1 MTPVQIAYFKHFL
14 YDAGVNRM
22 YVYRY
27 RHFRIKGGPEGDEN
41 GNPESL
47 EQFFM
52 EQPHF
57 RVIMK
62 AFYFEINSQY
72 GHDFWHE
79 VNKKWLKYWELHE
92 DNINNPNY
100 INLKGSFSI
109 LRQNWDKPQF
119 WKSENLDS
127 LEETYKRMGIEPPI
141 PLDSASSLCKFK
153 VGDIIQSHISD
164 EVQTITAITA
174 EGYELED
181 GGIVEFDKE
190 KYWMKIDEKPGSIE
204 EEEKEEEMD
213 TNDFSEVPEAQE
225 EQKAQND
232 GSLLEGF
239 SLVETANSIGG
250 RKMSSNTVSVNLR
263 NGGYRIT
270 FSTKV
275 SEKLRKNAYK
285 FVKLLTKQDTK
296 EVALIFNNQSG
307 CVVSIKKNPSSDTRN
322 VTINSKEIV
331 EHIHKFY
338 GLKKVND
345 YFTLEITATIQ
356 QDLNTIFKLKM
367 QE

>member
-52 EQPHF
+52 EQPHY

-62 AFYFEINSQY
+62 AFYFEMNSQY
-72 GHDFWHE
+72 GYDFWHE

-127 LEETYKRMGIEPPI
+127 PEETYKRMGIEPPI
-141 PLDSASSLCKFK
+141 PLDSASTLCKFK

-190 KYWMKIDEKPGSIE
+190 KYWMKIDEKADAI
-204 EEEKEEEMD
+204 EKEKETLPD
-213 TNDFSEVPEAQE
+213 VNDFSGVPEYDDDLEFFEVSSGSRSKSTRLKTNQASLNFRSNSYKLSFNQE
-225 EQKAQND
+225 A
-232 GSLLEGF
+232 
-239 SLVETANSIGG
+239 
-250 RKMSSNTVSVNLR
+250 
-263 NGGYRIT
+263 
-270 FSTKV
+270 TK
-275 SEKLRKNAYK
+275 K
-285 FVKLLTKQDTK
+285 
-296 EVALIFNNQSG
+296 
-307 CVVSIKKNPSSDTRN
+307 IKKNGYKYVRLAKNKQGDIVVQLHKQELPVPNPVNVCFNTNSDGRTVN
-322 VTINSKEIV
+322 ACINSKDLCG
-331 EHIHKFY
+331 K
-338 GLKKVND
+338 LKTLLNLTGD
-345 YFTLEITATIQ
+345 YFV
-356 QDLNTIFKLKM
+356 LKIEELYM
-367 QE
+367 DYEKANYKISK

>member
-27 RHFRIKGGPEGDEN
+27 RHFRIKGGPEGDSE

-47 EQFFM
+47 EQFFT

-62 AFYFEINSQY
+62 AFYFEMNSQY
-72 GHDFWHE
+72 GYDFWQE
-79 VNKKWLKYWELHE
+79 VNKKWLKYWKIHQ

-127 LEETYKRMGIEPPI
+127 PEETYKRMGIEPPI
-141 PLDSASSLCKFK
+141 PLDSTSTLCKFQ

-174 EGYELED
+174 EGYELSD
-181 GGIVEFDKE
+181 GGVVEFDKE
-190 KYWMKIDEKPGSIE
+190 KYWMKIDAQSEGKPEEPE
-204 EEEKEEEMD
+204 EEEVEVDNNDSTEILESKE
-213 TNDFSEVPEAQE
+213 QE
-225 EQKAQND
+225 KPQND

-239 SLVETANSIGG
+239 SLIETTNPHGG
-250 RKMSSNTVSVNLR
+250 RKMSNNSVSVNLR

-270 FSTKV
+270 FSAKT
-275 SEKLRKNAYK
+275 SEKLRKYKYK
-285 FVKLLTKQDTK
+285 FVKYLTKNDTK
-296 EVALIFNNQSG
+296 EIALIFNNLSG
-307 CVVSIKKNPSSDTRN
+307 CGISFAENRN
-322 VTINSKEIV
+322 VSINSKDIV

-345 YFTLEITATIQ
+345 YFILEITATIQ
-356 QDLNTIFKLKM
+356 QDLNTIFKLKL

>member
-27 RHFRIKGGPEGDEN
+27 RHFRIKRSPEGDEN

-52 EQPHF
+52 EQPHY

-62 AFYFEINSQY
+62 AFYFEMNSQY
-72 GHDFWHE
+72 GYDFWHE
-79 VNKKWLKYWELHE
+79 VNKKWLKYWEIHQ

-100 INLKGSFSI
+100 VNLKGSFSI

-127 LEETYKRMGIEPPI
+127 PEETYKRMGIEPPI
-141 PLDSASSLCKFK
+141 PLDSTSTLCKFK

-164 EVQTITAITA
+164 GVQTITAITA

-190 KYWMKIDEKPGSIE
+190 KYWMKIDEKPDAI
-204 EEEKEEEMD
+204 EEEKETLPD
-213 TNDFSEVPEAQE
+213 VDDFSGVPEYDDDLEFFEVSSGSRSKSTRLKANQASLNFRSNSNKLSFNQE
-225 EQKAQND
+225 A
-232 GSLLEGF
+232 
-239 SLVETANSIGG
+239 
-250 RKMSSNTVSVNLR
+250 
-263 NGGYRIT
+263 
-270 FSTKV
+270 TK
-275 SEKLRKNAYK
+275 K
-285 FVKLLTKQDTK
+285 
-296 EVALIFNNQSG
+296 
-307 CVVSIKKNPSSDTRN
+307 IKKNGYKYVRLAKNKQGDIVVQLHKQELPVPNPVN
-322 VTINSKEIV
+322 VTFNTNSDGRTVNACINSKDLCG
-331 EHIHKFY
+331 K
-338 GLKKVND
+338 LKTLLNLSGD
-345 YFTLEITATIQ
+345 YFV
-356 QDLNTIFKLKM
+356 LKIEELYM
-367 QE
+367 DYEKANYKISK

>member
-27 RHFRIKGGPEGDEN
+27 RHFRIKGDPSGDSN

-62 AFYFEINSQY
+62 AFYFEMNSQY
-72 GHDFWHE
+72 GYDFWHE
-79 VNKKWLKYWELHE
+79 VNKKWLKYWEIHQ

-127 LEETYKRMGIEPPI
+127 PEETYKRMGIEPPI
-141 PLDSASSLCKFK
+141 PLDSASTLCKFK

-190 KYWMKIDEKPGSIE
+190 KYWMKIDEKPDAI
-204 EEEKEEEMD
+204 EKENETLPD
-213 TNDFSEVPEAQE
+213 VDDFSGVPEYDDDLEFFEVSSGSRSKSTRLKANQASLNFRSNSNKLSFNQE
-225 EQKAQND
+225 A
-232 GSLLEGF
+232 
-239 SLVETANSIGG
+239 
-250 RKMSSNTVSVNLR
+250 
-263 NGGYRIT
+263 
-270 FSTKV
+270 TK
-275 SEKLRKNAYK
+275 K
-285 FVKLLTKQDTK
+285 
-296 EVALIFNNQSG
+296 
-307 CVVSIKKNPSSDTRN
+307 IKKNGYKYVRLAKNKQGDIVVQLHKQELPVPNPVN
-322 VTINSKEIV
+322 VTFNTNSDGRTVNACINSKDLCG
-331 EHIHKFY
+331 K
-338 GLKKVND
+338 LKTLLNLTGD
-345 YFTLEITATIQ
+345 YFV
-356 QDLNTIFKLKM
+356 LKIEELYM
-367 QE
+367 DYEKANYKISK

>member
-1 MTPVQIAYFKHFL
+1 
-14 YDAGVNRM
+14 M

-79 VNKKWLKYWELHE
+79 VNKKWLKYWEIHQ

-127 LEETYKRMGIEPPI
+127 PEETYKRMGIEPPI
-141 PLDSASSLCKFK
+141 PLDSASTLCKFK

-174 EGYELED
+174 EAMSWKM
-181 GGIVEFDKE
+181 V
-190 KYWMKIDEKPGSIE
+190 
-204 EEEKEEEMD
+204 
-213 TNDFSEVPEAQE
+213 A
-225 EQKAQND
+225 
-232 GSLLEGF
+232 LL
-239 SLVETANSIGG
+239 S
-250 RKMSSNTVSVNLR
+250 
-263 NGGYRIT
+263 
-270 FSTKV
+270 
-275 SEKLRKNAYK
+275 
-285 FVKLLTKQDTK
+285 LTK
-296 EVALIFNNQSG
+296 
-307 CVVSIKKNPSSDTRN
+307 RN
-322 VTINSKEIV
+322 T
-331 EHIHKFY
+331 
-338 GLKKVND
+338 G
-345 YFTLEITATIQ
+345 
-356 QDLNTIFKLKM
+356 
-367 QE
+367 